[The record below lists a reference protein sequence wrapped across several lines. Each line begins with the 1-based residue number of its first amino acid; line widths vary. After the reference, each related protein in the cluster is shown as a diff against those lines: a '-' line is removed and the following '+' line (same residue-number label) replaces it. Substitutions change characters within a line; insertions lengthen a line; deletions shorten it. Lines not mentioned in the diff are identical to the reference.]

1 MPFVDARVSAPA
13 GLAGLTRPGDLVV
26 GFPLRWELAAPDV
39 GWPPGVVGVTS
50 TGPIA
55 QATLR
60 RLRAQG
66 LERMVEI
73 YGSTQTAGVAWRDK
87 PTEPL
92 RLYAYWSLREDG
104 KLLRADPDLAA
115 PPRVFEAPDVLALRP
130 GGFEVLRRHDGAVA
144 VAGVNVSCAQVAARL
159 AEHPYVAD
167 CTVRAMRAAEGSR
180 LKAFV
185 VLAPA
190 ITPAAA
196 RPALRAWA
204 TQHLSAP
211 ETPTSLTFGATLPRD
226 PHGKLADWSI
236 SPELG
241 DPA

>member
-1 MPFVDARVSAPA
+1 MSAPA